1 MKAIK
6 TFYMAAF
13 LFAAFTLTSCSKD
26 QKAVRH
32 IDGNW
37 GISELFYDGKYQENF
52 DTKVVYRFEKCKQSK
67 GDCNG
72 QIIYKDSG
80 IDNGVKWE
88 YRNVQEFTYNVSEDG
103 TKLNLTLTKETTTTK
118 TNDKVETESDTCDLG
133 CKLSFDLSLPQ
144 NNRVVLEKT
153 DDNTKVTRIT
163 LSELSSI
170 AHE

>member
-1 MKAIK
+1 MKSMK
-6 TFYMAAF
+6 SFSMAAIMF
-13 LFAAFTLTSCSKD
+13 AVLFITSCSKD
-26 QKAVRH
+26 QKAVKH
-32 IDGNW
+32 LDGNW
-37 GISELFYDGKYQENF
+37 GITEYFHDGKYEENLNN
-52 DTKVVYRFEKCKQSK
+52 KIVYRFEKCKQSK

-103 TKLNLTLTKETTTTK
+103 TKISLTLTKETTTT
-118 TNDKVETESDTCDLG
+118 TNNDKVETESDVCTLG

-144 NNRVVLEKT
+144 KNRIVFEQT
-153 DDNTKVTRIT
+153 EDNKVTRIT
-163 LSELSSI
+163 LSELSTL